1 MPEEGRFSGV
11 LRGYRADMGTRTET
25 AERSSLATV
34 LGALAALGLVRA
46 AGRLYGFLAL
56 LGIVIGCV
64 AALTVGILLL
74 RVVLLH

>member
-1 MPEEGRFSGV
+1 ME
-11 LRGYRADMGTRTET
+11 TRTET
-25 AERSSLATV
+25 VERSPLTTV
-34 LGALAALGLVRA
+34 VGALVALGLIRA

-74 RVVLLH
+74 KVLLLH